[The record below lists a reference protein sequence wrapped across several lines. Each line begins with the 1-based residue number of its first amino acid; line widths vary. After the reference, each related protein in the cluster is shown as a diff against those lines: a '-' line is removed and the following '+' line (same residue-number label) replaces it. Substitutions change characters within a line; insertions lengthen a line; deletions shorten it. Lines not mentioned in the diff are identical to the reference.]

1 MRSHLATVR
10 LPDEGSLES
19 TTQRYEHLQAL
30 LELGRAAGVGTTFQE
45 RMAAVT
51 PWVQRLFPP
60 VQVSACV
67 LDPEAPGKL
76 ALEPSWYFGPSA
88 GVVHPYA
95 ERYMRLD
102 PMRPA
107 FLEASGQPVLLSETE
122 VGKRYGQ
129 DPFTAEFL
137 AALGIRHIM
146 LTAHRMPDG
155 TVFVFALHR
164 GPDQPDFSPHERVL
178 LALGAP
184 DLARAATGP
193 VLRRALTERL
203 RSLDGA
209 APATVHALV
218 YDTEGRVVHGDL
230 GSGPL
235 LDGAT
240 LTRLG
245 GEVSSFVVT
254 RPERGAVVERRV
266 PANGGGDVPARI
278 VALDGRSGVAA
289 LAILS
294 HEVADSRFE
303 RLVRD
308 ARLTARERQVAA
320 LAIEGLRNRD
330 IADRLG
336 VGVDTVKWH
345 LKTIFQKTKVRG
357 RGGLA
362 AIVLGRG

>member
-1 MRSHLATVR
+1 MRSHIATVR
-10 LPDEGSLES
+10 LPDEDSLES
-19 TTQRYEHLQAL
+19 TTPRHEQLQLL
-30 LELGRAAGVGTTFQE
+30 LEIGRAACVGTTFQE
-45 RMAAVT
+45 RMAAVAA
-51 PWVQRLFPP
+51 PLQRLLPR
-60 VQVSACV
+60 VRVAASV
-67 LDPEAPGKL
+67 IDPEAPGRL
-76 ALEPSWYFGPSA
+76 AADPSWYFGHSV

-95 ERYMRLD
+95 ERYMKLD
-102 PMRPA
+102 PLRPA
-107 FLEASGQPVLLSETE
+107 LIEATGRPALLSDTE
-122 VGKRYGQ
+122 AGKRYGQ

-137 AALGIRHIM
+137 AALGIRHLM
-146 LTAHRMPDG
+146 VTAHRMPDG
-155 TVFVFALHR
+155 AVFVFALQR
-164 GPDQPDFSPHERVL
+164 GPDQTDFAPQERAL
-178 LALGAP
+178 LGLCAP

-193 VLRRALTERL
+193 VLRRALLEHLSATA
-203 RSLDGA
+203 S
-209 APATVHALV
+209 APSSSVHALAF
-218 YDTEGRVVHGDL
+218 DGDGRVVHGDL
-230 GSGPL
+230 GSCPL
-235 LDGAT
+235 VDGGA
-240 LTRLG
+240 LTRLAGEVASFVTSRPSHGAMVERTVPAFGG
-245 GEVSSFVVT
+245 GE
-254 RPERGAVVERRV
+254 
-266 PANGGGDVPARI
+266 VPARI

-308 ARLTARERQVAA
+308 ARLTARERQVAT